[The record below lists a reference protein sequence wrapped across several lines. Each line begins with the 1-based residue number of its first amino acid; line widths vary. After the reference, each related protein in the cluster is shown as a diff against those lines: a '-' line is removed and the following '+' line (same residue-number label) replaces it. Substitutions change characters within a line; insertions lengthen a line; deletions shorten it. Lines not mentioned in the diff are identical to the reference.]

1 MLSSLEQ
8 AAHRGPGKECL
19 SWRQGAAPTAF
30 PPAKTE
36 PLGTVALQLTGDPR
50 NEKHVKVASSSVLP
64 RIFRLCCF
72 WQNFEISHFSHPEPF
87 PSDFSGMVLRTGMT
101 SPNRETEF

>member
-1 MLSSLEQ
+1 MLSPLEQ

-19 SWRQGAAPTAF
+19 SWREGAAPTAF

-50 NEKHVKVASSSVLP
+50 NEKRVKSSQ
-64 RIFRLCCF
+64 FFCF
-72 WQNFEISHFSHPEPF
+72 TKDF
-87 PSDFSGMVLRTGMT
+87 PTLLFLAK
-101 SPNRETEF
+101 F